1 MRSPKIFYAG
11 MVLLLACSAF
21 SIILAFQMHFTL
33 AGSWEYAATPEG
45 YREILFLSS
54 INFSLIPL
62 AGLLIHQPFLNWLL
76 TRPWPTVEFKRIVA
90 TMLLAG
96 GTVYTETSS
105 HKYAVRYY
113 GKDLVLHKIFVHL
126 LDKIY
131 GIKAKPARWKTGNSY
146 ITQVY
151 RRKLVEDL
159 LTLSPTYV
167 CRNKNGNGGPQPSA
181 AFLLD
186 ASPEVLREAL
196 RLAISSTGSIGYTV
210 EAGRNGGRF
219 MVRPFFTFGHL
230 SPLSLLSSYQQAL
243 AKVKLKTSI
252 VFDRRFE
259 GRGFLRSRSWEALK
273 SLAEMGGFIPETKVS
288 FGNYRG
294 MERNL
299 LLQALLDFHQHNG
312 KSFASIQEALKAV
325 ERSLNGSFQKLSSR
339 EACGQS

>member
-1 MRSPKIFYAG
+1 

-33 AGSWEYAATPEG
+33 AGNWGCTVAPEG
-45 YREILFLSS
+45 YHEILSLSF

-76 TRPWPTVEFKRIVA
+76 TRRWPAIEFKRILA
-90 TMLLAG
+90 TMLLTG
-96 GTVYTETSS
+96 GTVYVEPPT

-113 GKDLVLHKIFVHL
+113 GKDFVLHKIFCAL

-131 GIKAKPARWKTGNSY
+131 GIKAKPARWKVGNSY

-151 RRKLVEDL
+151 RRRLIEDL
-159 LTLSPTYV
+159 LTFSPTYV
-167 CRNKNGNGGPQPSA
+167 CRNGNGNGRPQPSA

-186 ASPEVLREAL
+186 ASPEALVGAL

-210 EAGRNGGRF
+210 ESRRNGGGF

-243 AKVKLKTSI
+243 EKVNLKTSI

-259 GRGFLRSRSWEALK
+259 GRGFLRSRSWETLEN
-273 SLAEMGGFIPETKVS
+273 LAEIGGFIPEIKVS

-294 MERNL
+294 W
-299 LLQALLDFHQHNG
+299 
-312 KSFASIQEALKAV
+312 
-325 ERSLNGSFQKLSSR
+325 R
-339 EACGQS
+339 ETCFFKPS